1 MSMTSSP
8 VNALPN
14 ALIALLQ
21 QAVAQSI
28 EQAVDLARLNLQIQT
43 GAVTG
48 GTPNVAASEP
58 GVGEIIDIL
67 V

>member
-1 MSMTSSP
+1 MTTSP
-8 VNALPN
+8 VNALPT

-43 GAVTG
+43 GAVSGST
-48 GTPNVAASEP
+48 TANSISEP
-58 GVGEIIDIL
+58 GVGEIIDVL
-67 V
+67 A

>member
-1 MSMTSSP
+1 MTTSP
-8 VNALPN
+8 VNSLPT

-48 GTPNVAASEP
+48 GTPAVTASEP
-58 GVGEIIDIL
+58 GVGEIIDVL
-67 V
+67 A